1 MICSDA
7 NRGAGLSGGGTI
19 FTCGQEAII
28 ENGVAM
34 VPDRSAFASSIT
46 PIDQMV
52 RNLIN
57 YVGVSRLDAVRM
69 ASTTPSMMMRVNN
82 RKGSISPGK
91 DADILLVDDD
101 FNVKTTICRGI
112 VYPAAQ

>member
-1 MICSDA
+1 M
-7 NRGAGLSGGGTI
+7 
-19 FTCGQEAII
+19 AI
-28 ENGVAM
+28 

-69 ASTTPSMMMRVNN
+69 ASTTPSMMMRVND
-82 RKGSISPGK
+82 RKGSIAPGK
-91 DADILLVDDD
+91 DADILLVDHD
-101 FNVKTTICRGI
+101 FNVKTTICRGT
-112 VYPAAQ
+112 VYPATR